1 MALIQVS
8 EVGFPKV
15 IGKVWSEKN
24 ICLQSAWLEK
34 SPELG
39 VRAQRSGPGFAI
51 TAVLPQAGV
60 FPSLHLVPPLQ
71 TIRKLLEINSAPA
84 P

>member
-51 TAVLPQAGV
+51 HSCATPGRCL
-60 FPSLHLVPPLQ
+60 SL
-71 TIRKLLEINSAPA
+71 SAPGPTSPNHQEVA
-84 P
+84 